1 MTLGPE
7 GREGPEARPARVMDG
22 SEWLAGRF
30 EEHRPHLRAVAYRML
45 GSLAEADDAVQDAWE
60 RVDRAGADDVDN
72 LKAWLTT
79 VVARVCLNVLR
90 SRNTHPE
97 EPLEAHVP
105 DPIVSPADRPDPEEE
120 VLLADSV
127 GLALQIV
134 IDTLGPAE
142 RLAFVLHDMF
152 HLSFG
157 EIAAMVGRSPE
168 ATRQLAS
175 RARRRIKGAEVPT
188 PERDVARQRA
198 VVDAFFAAGR
208 AGDFD
213 ALVALLHP
221 DVVARADFGP
231 GRPGASRVLR
241 GAAAVAR
248 QARLGANAAAV
259 LHPALVNGAAG
270 VVITLN
276 GEPFSLMGFT
286 VADGKIVEVDVIAD
300 PDRIARLAAPVLAG
314 AGRQPGL
321 DDHRS

>member
-7 GREGPEARPARVMDG
+7 GRVGRVMDD

-30 EEHRPHLRAVAYRML
+30 EEHRPHLRGVAYRML
-45 GSLAEADDAVQDAWE
+45 GSLAEADDAVQDAWV

-72 LKAWLTT
+72 MKAWLTT

-90 SRNTHPE
+90 SRTTHRE
-97 EPLEAHVP
+97 EPLETHVP
-105 DPIVSPADRPDPEEE
+105 DPIVSPTDAPDPEEE

-152 HLSFG
+152 HLSFD

-175 RARRRIKGAEVPT
+175 RARRRINAADVPT
-188 PERDVARQRA
+188 PERDLARQRA
-198 VVDAFFAAGR
+198 VVDAFFTAGR

-231 GRPGASRVLR
+231 SRPGASRVLR

-248 QARLGANAAAV
+248 QARIGANAAAV
-259 LHPALVNGAAG
+259 IQPALVNGAAG
-270 VVITLN
+270 VVITLE
-276 GEPFSLMGFT
+276 GQPLSLMGFT
-286 VADGKIVEVDVIAD
+286 VAEGKIVEVDLIAD

-314 AGRQPGL
+314 AQGRPGTS
-321 DDHRS
+321 DDRP

>member
-7 GREGPEARPARVMDG
+7 GREGRAGRVMAD

-30 EEHRPHLRAVAYRML
+30 EEHRIHLRAVAYRML

-60 RVDRAGADDVDN
+60 RVNRAGADDVDD

-90 SRNTHPE
+90 SRNTHRE
-97 EPLEAHVP
+97 EPLEAHIP
-105 DPIVSPADRPDPEEE
+105 DPIVSPADGLDPEEE

-142 RLAFVLHDMF
+142 RVAFVLHDMF

-168 ATRQLAS
+168 AARQLAS
-175 RARRRIKGAEVPT
+175 RARRRVKGAGVHT
-188 PERDVARQRA
+188 PERDLARQRA

-213 ALVALLHP
+213 TLVALLDP
-221 DVVARADFGP
+221 DVVARADFSP
-231 GRPGASRVLR
+231 SLPSASQVIR

-259 LHPALVNGAAG
+259 IHPVLVNGAAG
-270 VVITLN
+270 VVITLE
-276 GEPFSLMGFT
+276 GRPLTLMGFT
-286 VADGKIVEVDVIAD
+286 VTEGKIVEVDVIVD

-314 AGRQPGL
+314 AERQPGTE
-321 DDHRS
+321 DRRS

>member
-1 MTLGPE
+1 MTL
-7 GREGPEARPARVMDG
+7 D

-45 GSLAEADDAVQDAWE
+45 GSLAEADDAVQDTWE
-60 RVDRAGADDVDN
+60 RLDRAGADDVDN
-72 LKAWLTT
+72 LRAWLTT

-90 SRNTHPE
+90 SRNTHPAV
-97 EPLEAHVP
+97 PLETSIP
-105 DPIVSPADRPDPEEE
+105 DPIVRPADAPDPESEA
-120 VLLADSV
+120 LLADSV

-152 HLSFG
+152 HLSFD
-157 EIAAMVGRSPE
+157 EIATMVGRSPE

-175 RARRRIKGAEVPT
+175 RARRRVKGADVPT
-188 PERDVARQRA
+188 PEPDVARQRA

-231 GRPGASRVLR
+231 RHPAASTVLR
-241 GAAAVAR
+241 GAEAVAR
-248 QARLGANAAAV
+248 RARIGANTAAV
-259 LHPALVNGAAG
+259 IHPALVNGAAG
-270 VVITLN
+270 VVITMD
-276 GEPFSLMGFT
+276 GQPHSLMAFT
-286 VADGKIVEVDVIAD
+286 VAGGQIVEVEVIAD
-300 PDRIARLAAPVLAG
+300 PDRIARLAAPVLSAVARRQERGADGHAG
-314 AGRQPGL
+314 
-321 DDHRS
+321 

>member
-1 MTLGPE
+1 
-7 GREGPEARPARVMDG
+7 MDG
-22 SEWLAGRF
+22 SDRLAGGF
-30 EEHRPHLRAVAYRML
+30 EEHRSRLRAVAYRML

-60 RVDRAGADDVDN
+60 RVNRAGAGDVDN
-72 LKAWLTT
+72 LEAWLTT
-79 VVARVCLNVLR
+79 VVARVCLNALR
-90 SRNTHPE
+90 ARNTHPQ
-97 EPLEAHVP
+97 EPLDTYIP
-105 DPIVSPADRPDPEEE
+105 DPIVSPPGGPDPEEE

-152 HLSFG
+152 HLSFD

-175 RARRRIKGAEVPT
+175 RARRRIKGAEVHT
-188 PERDVARQRA
+188 PEPDLARQRA

-213 ALVALLHP
+213 ALVALLDP

-231 GRPGASRVLR
+231 SRPGGPRVLR
-241 GAAAVAR
+241 GAAAVAH
-248 QARLGANAAAV
+248 QARIGANAAAV
-259 LHPALVNGAAG
+259 IHPVLVNGAAG
-270 VVITLN
+270 VVITLD
-276 GEPFSLMGFT
+276 GQPFALMGFT

-300 PDRIARLAAPVLAG
+300 PERISLLAAPVLATPEP
-314 AGRQPGL
+314 QP
-321 DDHRS
+321 DTDHRWS

>member
-1 MTLGPE
+1 MTPDPE
-7 GREGPEARPARVMDG
+7 GREGRVTDH

-60 RVDRAGADDVDN
+60 RVNRAGTDDVDN
-72 LKAWLTT
+72 MKAWLTT

-90 SRNTHPE
+90 SQNTHPE
-97 EPLEAHVP
+97 EPLEAYVP
-105 DPIVSPADRPDPEEE
+105 DPIVTPADGPDPEEE

-152 HLSFG
+152 HLSFD
-157 EIAAMVGRSPE
+157 EIATMVGRSPE

-175 RARRRIKGAEVPT
+175 RARRRIKAADVPT
-188 PERDVARQRA
+188 RERDLARQRA

-213 ALVALLHP
+213 ALVTLLHP
-221 DVVARADFGP
+221 DVVARAHLGP
-231 GRPGASRVLR
+231 SHPGAPRVLR

-248 QARLGANAAAV
+248 QARIGANAAAV
-259 LHPALVNGAAG
+259 IHPAVVNGAAG

-276 GEPFSLMGFT
+276 GQPLALMAFT
-286 VADGKIVEVDVIAD
+286 VAEGKILEVDVIAE

-314 AGRQPGL
+314 AARQPGNPGPP
-321 DDHRS
+321 S

>member
-1 MTLGPE
+1 MTLDPE
-7 GREGPEARPARVMDG
+7 GRAGRVLDG

-30 EEHRPHLRAVAYRML
+30 EEHRTHLRAVAYRML
-45 GSLAEADDAVQDAWE
+45 GSLTEADDAVQDSWE
-60 RVDRAGADDVDN
+60 RVNRAGADDVDN

-90 SRNTHPE
+90 SRNAHRE
-97 EPLEAHVP
+97 EPLEAYIP
-105 DPIVSPADRPDPEEE
+105 DPIVSPADGPDPEEE

-142 RLAFVLHDMF
+142 RVAFVLHDLF
-152 HLSFG
+152 HVSFD

-168 ATRQLAS
+168 AARQLAS
-175 RARRRIKGAEVPT
+175 RARRRIKDAEFHT
-188 PERDVARQRA
+188 PERDLTRQRA

-213 ALVALLHP
+213 TLVTLLDP
-221 DVVARADFGP
+221 DVVARADLGP
-231 GRPGASRVLR
+231 SRLGGTRVIR

-259 LHPALVNGAAG
+259 IHPVLINGAAG
-270 VVITLN
+270 VVITLD
-276 GEPFSLMGFT
+276 GRPLALMGFT
-286 VADGKIVEVDVIAD
+286 VAEGTIVEVDVIAD
-300 PDRIARLAAPVLAG
+300 PDRITRLAAPVLATPELE
-314 AGRQPGL
+314 PGP
-321 DDHRS
+321 DHHRS

>member
-1 MTLGPE
+1 MTLTPG
-7 GREGPEARPARVMDG
+7 GRESRAGREMDG

-30 EEHRPHLRAVAYRML
+30 EEHRSHLRAVAYRML

-60 RVDRAGADDVDN
+60 RVNRAGAGDVDN

-90 SRNTHPE
+90 SRNAHRQ
-97 EPLEAHVP
+97 EPLEAYVP
-105 DPIVSPADRPDPEEE
+105 DPILSPPGGPDPEEE

-142 RLAFVLHDMF
+142 RLAFVLHDLF
-152 HLSFG
+152 HLSFD
-157 EIAAMVGRSPE
+157 EIASLVGRSPE

-175 RARRRIKGAEVPT
+175 RARRRVKGAEVHT
-188 PERDVARQRA
+188 PERDLARQRA

-213 ALVALLHP
+213 TLVALLDP
-221 DVVARADFGP
+221 DVVARVDFSP
-231 GRPGASRVLR
+231 SRPGASQVIR

-248 QARLGANAAAV
+248 QARLGANAAAII
-259 LHPALVNGAAG
+259 HPVLVNGAAG
-270 VVITLN
+270 VIITLQ
-276 GEPFSLMGFT
+276 GQPLALMGFT
-286 VADGKIVEVDVIAD
+286 VADGKIVEADVIVD
-300 PDRIARLAAPVLAG
+300 PDRLARITPPALTAADPS
-314 AGRQPGL
+314 R
-321 DDHRS
+321 R

>member
-1 MTLGPE
+1 
-7 GREGPEARPARVMDG
+7 MDD
-22 SEWLAGRF
+22 SEWLADRF

-45 GSLAEADDAVQDAWE
+45 GSLTEADDAIQDAWE
-60 RVDRAGADDVDN
+60 RVDRAGANDVDN

-90 SRNTHPE
+90 SRNTHRQ
-97 EPLEAHVP
+97 EPLEAYVP
-105 DPIVSPADRPDPEEE
+105 DPIVSAADGPDPEEE

-152 HLSFG
+152 HLSFD
-157 EIAAMVGRSPE
+157 EIAAMVGRTPE

-175 RARRRIKGAEVPT
+175 RARRRIKGAEVPP
-188 PERDVARQRA
+188 PERDLTRQRA

-213 ALVALLHP
+213 TLVALLHP

-231 GRPGASRVLR
+231 SRPGASRVLH

-248 QARLGANAAAV
+248 QARIGANAAAV
-259 LHPALVNGAAG
+259 IHPARVNGAAG
-270 VVITLN
+270 VVITLD
-276 GEPFSLMGFT
+276 GQPLSLMGFT
-286 VADGKIVEVDVIAD
+286 VADGKIVEIDLIAD

-314 AGRQPGL
+314 TQRQPPTEN
-321 DDHRS
+321 HRS

>member
-1 MTLGPE
+1 MG
-7 GREGPEARPARVMDG
+7 D

-45 GSLAEADDAVQDAWE
+45 GSLSEADDAVQDAWE
-60 RVDRAGADDVDN
+60 RVNRAGADDVDN
-72 LKAWLTT
+72 VKAWLTT
-79 VVARVCLNVLR
+79 VVARICLNVLR
-90 SRNTHPE
+90 SRNTHLE

-105 DPIVSPADRPDPEEE
+105 DPIVSRADGPNPEEE

-152 HLSFG
+152 HLSFD

-175 RARRRIKGAEVPT
+175 RARRRIERAEVPT
-188 PERDVARQRA
+188 PERDPARQRA

-208 AGDFD
+208 AGNFE

-221 DVVARADFGP
+221 GVVARADFSP
-231 GRPGASRVLR
+231 SRPGASRVLR
-241 GAAAVAR
+241 GATAVAHR
-248 QARLGANAAAV
+248 ARIGANAAAV
-259 LHPALVNGAAG
+259 ILPALVNGAAG
-270 VVITLN
+270 VVITLD
-276 GEPFSLMGFT
+276 GQPLSLMAFT
-286 VADGKIVEVDVIAD
+286 VAEGKIVEVDVIAD

-314 AGRQPGL
+314 ANRHPASE
-321 DDHRS
+321 DHHS

>member
-1 MTLGPE
+1 MTLSPEGPE
-7 GREGPEARPARVMDG
+7 GRAGRGMDG
-22 SEWLAGRF
+22 SVWLAGHF
-30 EEHRPHLRAVAYRML
+30 EEHRSHLRAVAYRML

-60 RVDRAGADDVDN
+60 RVNRAGAGDVDN

-97 EPLEAHVP
+97 EPLDTYIP
-105 DPIVSPADRPDPEEE
+105 DPIVSPPGGPDPEEE

-142 RLAFVLHDMF
+142 RLAFVLHDLF
-152 HLSFG
+152 HLSFD

-175 RARRRIKGAEVPT
+175 RARRRIKGAEVHT
-188 PERDVARQRA
+188 PERNLARQRA

-213 ALVALLHP
+213 TLVTLLDP
-221 DVVARADFGP
+221 DVVARADFSP
-231 GRPGASRVLR
+231 SRPSASGVIR

-248 QARLGANAAAV
+248 QARLGANAAAII
-259 LHPALVNGAAG
+259 HPVLVNGAAG
-270 VVITLN
+270 VVITLQ
-276 GEPFSLMGFT
+276 GQPLALMGFT

-300 PDRIARLAAPVLAG
+300 PDRIARLTPPALTSTDPSSKVGGSAK
-314 AGRQPGL
+314 
-321 DDHRS
+321 